1 MPSLSKEEIAA
12 ALKAVPL
19 FADLDDRQ
27 IETLAQRA
35 VARRAE
41 PGELLF
47 AAGDPCMGLYVIV
60 SGAVKIL
67 KESAQGREQVLAIER
82 KGGVVA
88 ELPVFDGG
96 PYPASCVPLESSL
109 LLFISKQD
117 FRLCCQQDPELTL
130 KVLASVG
137 KRLRHLVGII
147 EELSFLTVRTR
158 LAALLLQIVQEQA
171 PQKAAN
177 SSSAGAKARE
187 GVITRKTAA
196 PLRVP
201 LRMTQQEMAARIG
214 TVRELVSRNLGRLQA
229 EGILRLEGHTLVI
242 EDLPR
247 LEQEALSQE

>member
-1 MPSLSKEEIAA
+1 MSVLSKEEIAA
-12 ALKAVPL
+12 GLKAVPL
-19 FADLDDRQ
+19 FAVLDDRQ

-35 VARRAE
+35 VVRRAE

-47 AAGDPCMGLYVIV
+47 SEGDPCMGLYVVV
-60 SGAVKIL
+60 SGVVKIM

-96 PYPASCVPLESSL
+96 PYPASCMPLEPSL

-117 FRLCCQQDPELTL
+117 FRLCCQQDPELAL

-158 LAALLLQIVQEQA
+158 LAALLLQIAQEETR
-171 PQKAAN
+171 QKTKSP
-177 SSSAGAKARE
+177 SSPGGKKRE
-187 GVITRKTAA
+187 VISRQTSE

-214 TVRELVSRNLGRLQA
+214 TVRELVSRNLSRLQA
-229 EGILRLEGHTLVI
+229 EGILRLEGHALI
-242 EDLPR
+242 IADLSR
-247 LEQEALSQE
+247 LEQEALSQG

>member
-35 VARRAE
+35 VVRRAE

-47 AAGDPCMGLYVIV
+47 AEGDPCMGLYVIV

-96 PYPASCVPLESSL
+96 PYPASCVPLEPSL

-147 EELSFLTVRTR
+147 EKLSFLTVRTR
-158 LAALLLQIVQEQA
+158 LAALLLQIVQEQGS
-171 PQKAAN
+171 QKAAN
-177 SSSAGAKARE
+177 TSSAGAKTKE
-187 GVITRKTAA
+187 GVSRKTAE

-242 EDLPR
+242 EDLRR

>member
-1 MPSLSKEEIAA
+1 MSSLNKEEMAA

-47 AAGDPCMGLYVIV
+47 AEGDPCMGLYVIV

-96 PYPASCVPLESSL
+96 PYPASCVPLEPSL

-158 LAALLLQIVQEQA
+158 LAALLLQIVQEQGG
-171 PQKAAN
+171 QKAATT
-177 SSSAGAKARE
+177 SSAGAKARE
-187 GVITRKTAA
+187 GVSRKTAE

-229 EGILRLEGHTLVI
+229 EGIIRLEGHTLVI
-242 EDLPR
+242 EDLRR

>member
-35 VARRAE
+35 VVRRAE

-47 AAGDPCMGLYVIV
+47 AEGDPCMGLYVIV

-96 PYPASCVPLESSL
+96 PYPASCVPLEPSL

-117 FRLCCQQDPELTL
+117 FRLCCRQDPELAL

-137 KRLRHLVGII
+137 NRLRHLVGII

-187 GVITRKTAA
+187 GVSRKIAE

-242 EDLPR
+242 EDLRR